1 MSASNTSVANTP
13 VMEQEIV
20 TTGTPVLEDYIKAKT
35 NLAAKYA
42 KFIQFGYFLLTKI
55 NSGLDTPLIDE
66 NLLFNSIHLFNTID
80 NQEAFVNEFLTSSK
94 EINKTLRKT
103 VVQHKKKLAKDN
115 LPPKV
120 KKERKPRVKPVV
132 EVDESNPPVEK
143 KGKGKK
149 AKVVTQEDDLVNSL
163 VQLAI
168 NGRET
173 EVPPTTPSLLTQ
185 PIVVPP
191 SEPVTLPPTE
201 PVTIPSTEPVTV
213 PSTEP
218 VTVPPTEP
226 VKKTKKPKE
235 NKEEKKEVKKEEKK
249 EVKKEEKK
257 KGKKEEIKEEKKEE
271 TKEDSNDDQLE
282 VSVFVY
288 DDKQYLIDDN
298 NDVYDFD
305 SHDKIGTFSNGTLS
319 LI

>member
-35 NLAAKYA
+35 NLPAKYA

-143 KGKGKK
+143 KSKGKK

-168 NGRET
+168 NDP
-173 EVPPTTPSLLTQ
+173 VIPTTTQ
-185 PIVVPP
+185 PTPIT
-191 SEPVTLPPTE
+191 EPTVILPPT
-201 PVTIPSTEPVTV
+201 IPSIEPVTV
-213 PSTEP
+213 PPTEP

-226 VKKTKKPKE
+226 LKKTKKPKE
-235 NKEEKKEVKKEEKK
+235 NKEVKKEEKK
-249 EVKKEEKK
+249 EVKKKGKKEE
-257 KGKKEEIKEEKKEE
+257 KKEEIKEEKKEE
-271 TKEDSNDDQLE
+271 TKDDSNDDQLE
-282 VSVFVY
+282 VSPFVY
-288 DDKQYLIDDN
+288 DDKQYLIDDDN
-298 NDVYDFD
+298 NVYDFD
-305 SHDKIGTFSNGTLS
+305 SHDKIGTFSNGILS

>member
-35 NLAAKYA
+35 NLPAKYA

-143 KGKGKK
+143 KSKGKK

-168 NGRET
+168 NDP
-173 EVPPTTPSLLTQ
+173 VIPTTTQ
-185 PIVVPP
+185 PTPI
-191 SEPVTLPPTE
+191 TE
-201 PVTIPSTEPVTV
+201 PTVTIPSTEPTVTV
-213 PSTEP
+213 PPTIPSIEP

-235 NKEEKKEVKKEEKK
+235 NKEVNKEVKKEEKK
-249 EVKKEEKK
+249 NGKKEE
-257 KGKKEEIKEEKKEE
+257 KKEEIKEEKKEE
-271 TKEDSNDDQLE
+271 KKDDSNDDQLE
-282 VSVFVY
+282 VSPFVY
-288 DDKQYLIDDN
+288 DDKQYLIDDDN
-298 NDVYDFD
+298 NVYDFD
-305 SHDKIGTFSNGTLS
+305 SHDKIGTFSNGILS
-319 LI
+319 LL

>member
-13 VMEQEIV
+13 VMQQEIV

-35 NLAAKYA
+35 NLPAKYA
-42 KFIQFGYFLLTKI
+42 KFIQFGYFLLSKI

-66 NLLFNSIHLFNTID
+66 NLLYNSIHLFNTID

-120 KKERKPRVKPVV
+120 KKERKTRVKPV
-132 EVDESNPPVEK
+132 EIDNSNPPVEK

-149 AKVVTQEDDLVNSL
+149 AKIVTQEDDLVNSL

-168 NGRET
+168 NPT
-173 EVPPTTPSLLTQ
+173 TTPSTEPL
-185 PIVVPP
+185 VV
-191 SEPVTLPPTE
+191 PPTE
-201 PVTIPSTEPVTV
+201 PVTVPPTEPVTV
-213 PSTEP
+213 PPTEP

-235 NKEEKKEVKKEEKK
+235 NKEINKEVKKEDNKQENKQ
-249 EVKKEEKK
+249 VKKQENKQVKK
-257 KGKKEEIKEEKKEE
+257 KGKKEEKKEE
-271 TKEDSNDDQLE
+271 TKDDSNDDQLE

-305 SHDKIGTFSNGTLS
+305 SHDKIGTFSNGILS
-319 LI
+319 FI

>member
-20 TTGTPVLEDYIKAKT
+20 TTGTPVLEDYIKSKT
-35 NLAAKYA
+35 NLPAKYA
-42 KFIQFGYFLLTKI
+42 KFIQFGYFLLSKI
-55 NSGLDTPLIDE
+55 NGQLDTPLIDE

-143 KGKGKK
+143 KSKGKK

-168 NGRET
+168 NDP
-173 EVPPTTPSLLTQ
+173 VIPTTTQ
-185 PIVVPP
+185 PTPI
-191 SEPVTLPPTE
+191 TE
-201 PVTIPSTEPVTV
+201 PTVTIPSI
-213 PSTEP
+213 EP

-235 NKEEKKEVKKEEKK
+235 NKEVKKELKK

-257 KGKKEEIKEEKKEE
+257 KGKKEEKKEEIKEEKKEE
-271 TKEDSNDDQLE
+271 TKDDSNDDQLE

-305 SHDKIGTFSNGTLS
+305 SHDIIGTFSNGILS

>member
-35 NLAAKYA
+35 NLPAKYA
-42 KFIQFGYFLLTKI
+42 KFIQFGYFLLSKI

-103 VVQHKKKLAKDN
+103 VIQHKKKLAKDN

-120 KKERKPRVKPVV
+120 KKERKPRVKPVD
-132 EVDESNPPVEK
+132 VDNSNPPVEK

-149 AKVVTQEDDLVNSL
+149 TKIVTQEDDLVNSL

-168 NGRET
+168 NASET
-173 EVPPTTPSLLTQ
+173 LVSPSLVTQ
-185 PIVVPP
+185 PVTVPP
-191 SEPVTLPPTE
+191 SEPLTIPLTE
-201 PVTIPSTEPVTV
+201 PL
-213 PSTEP
+213 
-218 VTVPPTEP
+218 
-226 VKKTKKPKE
+226 KKTKKPKE
-235 NKEEKKEVKKEEKK
+235 NKEVKKEDKKKEKK
-249 EVKKEEKK
+249 QEKK
-257 KGKKEEIKEEKKEE
+257 NEIKQEKKN
-271 TKEDSNDDQLE
+271 DSNDEQLE

-288 DDKQYLIDDN
+288 NDKQYLIDDN

-305 SHDKIGTFSNGTLS
+305 SHDKIGTFSNGTLCF
-319 LI
+319 I